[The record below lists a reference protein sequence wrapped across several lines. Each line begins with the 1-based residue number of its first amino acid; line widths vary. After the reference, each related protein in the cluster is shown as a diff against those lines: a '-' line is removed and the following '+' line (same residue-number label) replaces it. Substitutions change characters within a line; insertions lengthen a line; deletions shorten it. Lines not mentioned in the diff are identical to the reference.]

1 MAFENVDMEDVNGTE
16 AGTPPPEESG
26 NRTFLIVAGIL
37 GAVMIVTLI
46 CIVAIALF
54 WLPRQQSAKKTENA
68 QRLAQNTVVALG
80 VAQTEAAA
88 KFTPTPTVTKVATS
102 SPTVTQ
108 TKVPTNTQVV
118 AKASTSTATSAVTAN
133 PLTATAASLLT
144 QAAIAQK
151 TIIPTS
157 TLLPKSGFA
166 DEVGMPVL
174 LGLAALLVV
183 VIFLARRLRT
193 AVR

>member
-1 MAFENVDMEDVNGTE
+1 MAFENVDMEDVNGNE
-16 AGTPPPEESG
+16 AGSPPPEESG

-37 GAVMIVTLI
+37 GAVMIITLI
-46 CIVAIALF
+46 CIVVIAMF

-88 KFTPTPTVTKVATS
+88 KFTPTPTITKVPVNT
-102 SPTVTQ
+102 PTATQ
-108 TKVPTNTQVV
+108 TKPPTNTQVV
-118 AKASTSTATSAVTAN
+118 AKAATSTVTSAVTID
-133 PLTATAASLLT
+133 PKTPTAAALLT

-151 TIIPTS
+151 TVIATS
-157 TLLPKSGFA
+157 TALPPSGFA

-183 VIFLARRLRT
+183 IIFMARRLRT
-193 AVR
+193 AH